1 MFENKVQVLTM
12 ARAMAAH
19 AAARQGIIA
28 RNMANAD
35 TPGYRAADMPEF
47 ATLYR
52 PPSDGGL
59 RATRKG
65 HLAGGTTVAF
75 SPVAGSGAYGPNGN
89 SVSIEAE
96 MARAVETRQ
105 QHDMALAIYSSLSGV
120 VRTALGRR

>member
-1 MFENKVQVLTM
+1 MFENKVEVLNM

-35 TPGYRAADMPEF
+35 TPGYRAADLPEF
-47 ATLYR
+47 AEAWRSSGDTAMRMTRSAHLSGGRNTTLTAI
-52 PPSDGGL
+52 PELGN
-59 RATRKG
+59 
-65 HLAGGTTVAF
+65 V
-75 SPVAGSGAYGPNGN
+75 GPNGN
-89 SVSIEAE
+89 SVSLETEMVKAAE
-96 MARAVETRQ
+96 VKQ